1 MKKSL
6 ANVALLILEKTID
19 GYVRLEDFAYNPG
32 FYAYSGGWDYS
43 LKKSELAQV
52 LKRLRKRGLIEIDNK
67 DQNKILL
74 KLTEVGREFI
84 LLSKSEDEIEWDG
97 KWRIVIFDIP
107 EDKRKIRNV
116 FRSRLKL
123 WDFKPWQKSVWA
135 SKKNVTSK
143 LRNLIKELEIDNW
156 VLVIESDNTGR

>member
-1 MKKSL
+1 
-6 ANVALLILEKTID
+6 
-19 GYVRLEDFAYNPG
+19 
-32 FYAYSGGWDYS
+32 
-43 LKKSELAQV
+43 
-52 LKRLRKRGLIEIDNK
+52 
-67 DQNKILL
+67 
-74 KLTEVGREFI
+74 LTEVGREFI